1 MRRLATL
8 ALLGVLVLALPAPSG
23 AQDPNAAP
31 IVVAS
36 KPFGESYLLAEMFA
50 QLLEHHGMR
59 VDRRPGLGA
68 TEIAFAALR
77 AGEIDVYPEYTG
89 TGLLAILGESP
100 ESDPNVVFARVSREF
115 LRRYDARWLPPLGF
129 SNSYAIAV
137 TRETAQ
143 RHGLATLTDLA
154 RASPELVAGFTP
166 DFIGRPDGLPGL
178 EREYGVRPR
187 AVRALLPAV
196 KYQALAEGRVDVASL
211 ADTLHVTAETIR
223 RDLTM
228 LERAGVL
235 RRVHG
240 GAIPVERIGFEPAL
254 ATRDSVLIDE
264 KERIAKAALAEVP
277 EEGAIILDA
286 GTTTARLAQALPVDR
301 ELTVVVNSPP
311 LATALAP
318 RANLNVIMLGGR
330 LRGRTLATVDDWAL
344 QPLSQLHV
352 DVAFMATN
360 GCSVAK
366 GLTTPDPAEAAI
378 KRAMVRAA
386 QRSVLLADHTKFTNT
401 YLSRFAEL
409 SEIDVVIS
417 DTGLDPALAAEL
429 SAAGPEV
436 VRA

>member
-1 MRRLATL
+1 M
-8 ALLGVLVLALPAPSG
+8 
-23 AQDPNAAP
+23 
-31 IVVAS
+31 
-36 KPFGESYLLAEMFA
+36 YAEER
-50 QLLEHHGMR
+50 QQ
-59 VDRRPGLGA
+59 
-68 TEIAFAALR
+68 EI
-77 AGEIDVYPEYTG
+77 
-89 TGLLAILGESP
+89 
-100 ESDPNVVFARVSREF
+100 
-115 LRRYDARWLPPLGF
+115 LRRAR
-129 SNSYAIAV
+129 
-137 TRETAQ
+137 TA
-143 RHGLATLTDLA
+143 
-154 RASPELVAGFTP
+154 
-166 DFIGRPDGLPGL
+166 
-178 EREYGVRPR
+178 
-187 AVRALLPAV
+187 
-196 KYQALAEGRVDVASL
+196 GRVDVVSL
-211 ADTLHVTAETIR
+211 ADELEVTTETIR
-223 RDLTM
+223 RDLTA

-240 GAIPVERIGFEPAL
+240 GAIPVERLGFEPAL
-254 ATRDSVLIDE
+254 AARDAVMTTE
-264 KERIAKAALAEVP
+264 KERIAKAALAELP
-277 EEGAIILDA
+277 EDGSVIIDA
-286 GTTTARLAQALPVDR
+286 GTTTGRLVQVLPADR